1 MYAIQIEL
9 ENNIVQKLLC
19 LYTNVYIDMHPTK
32 KRSQYKWKRCLYLF

>member
-32 KRSQYKWKRCLYLF
+32 KRSQ